1 MQRIASI
8 APLVAQHAGD
18 AAFLWLRRRREIDG
32 PLLDEIDIGR
42 IDQRLEANIEG
53 LMAAG
58 EAGWQA
64 TRSQFADFKEPGEIF
79 ALGVIALRSGE
90 RAAIDAALAAGAEM
104 GDAGADGLSG
114 AVARTPREQ
123 LKPYVAEWLDARD
136 PRLRCLGLAAL
147 QHHRVD
153 PGARL
158 ADMLANADPQVR
170 QRALRLAGIFKR
182 RDLLAP
188 VLTALGAEQ
197 PAERLSAALAACLL
211 GEARAAHPVLD
222 RIVLTQPELA
232 GPAIEQRLLT
242 TPGKAGKEW
251 LQSRLDQPALR
262 RAATRAIG
270 LFGDRAVMP
279 WLIERMREP
288 ELAEAAGLALR
299 DLFEL
304 DFNDLALFTVDPA
317 LLGPDFAGEGPLP
330 IADKV
335 AAWWDEGR
343 GGQGYEGYGPFR
355 SMRRLRLD
363 AWRVALATPDARLE
377 DWRRTRRYPAWM

>member
-18 AAFLWLRRRREIDG
+18 AAFLWLRRSREIDA
-32 PLLDEIDIGR
+32 PFLDETDIGR

-64 TRSQFADFKEPGEIF
+64 ARSQFADYAETGEIF
-79 ALGVIALRSGE
+79 VLGVVALGSGE
-90 RAAIDAALAAGAEM
+90 RDAVEIALSAGAEL
-104 GDAGADGLSG
+104 GEIGARGLSG
-114 AVARTPREQ
+114 AVARAPRDH
-123 LKPYVAEWLDARD
+123 LKPFVSEWLDARE
-136 PRLRCLGLAAL
+136 PYLCCLGLCAL

-158 ADMLANADPQVR
+158 GDLLVNADSEIR
-170 QRALRLAGIFKR
+170 LRALRLAGVFRR
-182 RDLLAP
+182 RDLLAR
-188 VLTALGAEQ
+188 VLTALDAER
-197 PAERLSAALAACLL
+197 PAERLMATFAACLL
-211 GEARAAHPVLD
+211 GEARSAHPVLD

-232 GPAIEQRLLT
+232 GRAIELRLLT

-251 LQSRLDQPALR
+251 FQSRLDQPALR
-262 RAATRAIG
+262 IATTAAIG

-288 ELAEAAGLALR
+288 ATSEAAGLALR
-299 DLFEL
+299 DLFEV
-304 DFNDLALFTVDPA
+304 DFNDLALFTTDPA
-317 LLGPDFAGEGPLP
+317 ALGPDFAGEGPLP
-330 IADKV
+330 VADKV
-335 AAWWDEGR
+335 AAWWDDGR
-343 GGQGYEGYGPFR
+343 GGQGYGPFR
-355 SMRRLRLD
+355 SMRCLRLD
-363 AWRVALATPDARLE
+363 ALRSALATADARLV

>member
-32 PLLDEIDIGR
+32 PFLDETDIGR
-42 IDQRLEANIEG
+42 IDQRLDANIEG

-64 TRSQFADFKEPGEIF
+64 ARSQFADYQEPGEIF
-79 ALGVIALRSGE
+79 VLAAVALRSGE
-90 RAAIDAALAAGAEM
+90 KEAIDAALAAGAGM
-104 GDAGADGLSG
+104 GDIGMSGLSG
-114 AVARTPREQ
+114 AFARTPRER
-123 LKPYVAEWLDARD
+123 LKPLVGTWLDARE
-136 PRLRCLGLAAL
+136 PFALRLGLAAL

-158 ADMLANADPQVR
+158 ADLLANADMAVR
-170 QRALRLAGIFKR
+170 LRAQRLAGAFKR

-188 VLTALGAEQ
+188 VLRALEADA
-197 PAERLSAALAACLL
+197 PRERLEAAFAACLL
-211 GEARAAHPVLD
+211 GEARLAHPVLD

-232 GPAIEQRLLT
+232 GQAIELRLLT

-262 RAATRAIG
+262 VAATAAIG

-288 ELAEAAGLALR
+288 ETAEAAGLALR
-299 DLFEL
+299 DLFEI
-304 DFNDLALFTVDPA
+304 DFEDLALFTVDPA
-317 LLGPDFAGEGPLP
+317 TLGPDFAADGPLP
-330 IADKV
+330 VADKV

-343 GGQGYEGYGPFR
+343 GGQGHGPFR

-363 AWRVALATPDARLE
+363 ALRAALAEPEVTLA
-377 DWRRTRRYPAWM
+377 DWRRTRRFPAWM

>member
-8 APLVAQHAGD
+8 APIVAQHAGD
-18 AAFLWLRRRREIDG
+18 AAFLWLRRCREIDG
-32 PLLDEIDIGR
+32 PFLDETDIGR

-53 LMAAG
+53 LTAAG

-64 TRSQFADFKEPGEIF
+64 ARAQFADFKEPGEIF
-79 ALGVIALRSGE
+79 ALGVVALRSGE
-90 RAAIDAALAAGAEM
+90 SAAIDGALASGAEM
-104 GDAGADGLSG
+104 GDAGANGLSG

-123 LKPYVAEWLDARD
+123 LKQFVAEWLDARD
-136 PRLRCLGLAAL
+136 PFLRRLGLAAL

-158 ADMLANADPQVR
+158 GDLLVNADPQVR
-170 QRALRLAGIFKR
+170 RRALRLAGVFR
-182 RDLLAP
+182 RRELLAE
-188 VLTALGAEQ
+188 VLAALDAEP
-197 PAERLSAALAACLL
+197 PAERLAAARAACLL
-211 GEARAAHPVLD
+211 GEARSAHPAID

-232 GPAIEQRLLT
+232 APAIELRLLT
-242 TPGKAGKEW
+242 TSGKAGKEW

-262 RAATRAIG
+262 AAATRAIG

-288 ELAEAAGLALR
+288 DLAEAAGLALR
-299 DLFEL
+299 DLFEV
-304 DFNDLALFTVDPA
+304 DFNDLALFTVDPT
-317 LLGPDFAGEGPLP
+317 LLGPDFTGDGPLP

-335 AAWWDEGR
+335 VAWWDDGR
-343 GGQGYEGYGPFR
+343 GGQAHGPFR

-363 AWRVALATPDARLE
+363 ALRAALATPDAALA
-377 DWRRTRRYPAWM
+377 DWRRTRRYPAWL

>member
-32 PLLDEIDIGR
+32 PFLGETDIGR

-64 TRSQFADFKEPGEIF
+64 VQSQFADYAEPGEIF
-79 ALGVIALRSGE
+79 ALGVVALRSGE
-90 RAAIDAALAAGAEM
+90 RNAIEGALAAGAEL
-104 GDAGADGLSG
+104 GAVGISGLSG
-114 AVARTPREQ
+114 AVARTPSEL
-123 LKPYVAEWLDARD
+123 LKPFVAEWLDARD
-136 PRLRCLGLAAL
+136 PFPCCLGLAAL

-158 ADMLANADPQVR
+158 ADLLSNADPSIR
-170 QRALRLAGIFKR
+170 LRALRLAGIFRR

-188 VLTALGAEQ
+188 ALDA
-197 PAERLSAALAACLL
+197 LDAASPQVRCMAAFSACLL
-211 GEARAAHPVLD
+211 GEARSAHPVLD
-222 RIVLTQPELA
+222 RLALTQPDLA
-232 GPAIEQRLLT
+232 ARAIELRLLT
-242 TPGKAGKEW
+242 TPGQTGKQW
-251 LQSRLDQPALR
+251 LQARLEQPALR
-262 RAATRAIG
+262 AAATAAIG

-279 WLIERMREP
+279 WLIEKMAEP
-288 ELAEAAGLALR
+288 DLAEAAGLALR
-299 DLFEL
+299 DLIEV
-304 DFNDLALFTVDPA
+304 DFNDLALFTADPA
-317 LLGPDFAGEGPLP
+317 ALGPDFTGDGPLP

-335 AAWWDEGR
+335 AAWWDDGR
-343 GGQGYEGYGPFR
+343 GGKGFGAFR

-363 AWRVALATPDARLE
+363 ALRAALVAPDAILA
-377 DWRRTRRYPAWM
+377 DWRRTRRHPAWL